1 MCRKPI
7 EKNRFCKRC
16 YNIRYLGREF
26 FEALKRKGYL
36 ERYFKGTLS
45 ENEKKEIKEFLDE
58 KFKNNYKFGTY
69 ENCFKDWIDFNKR
82 TQWQYEKKVSKEEIN
97 FLKFF

>member
-1 MCRKPI
+1 MRSI
-7 EKNRFCKRC
+7 
-16 YNIRYLGREF
+16 
-26 FEALKRKGYL
+26 LKV
-36 ERYFKGTLS
+36 TLS

-58 KFKNNYKFGTY
+58 KFKNNYKFKTY

-97 FLKFF
+97 FLEKFS